1 MGQNI
6 QVMRETVTQLL
17 NEYEAKLKQHNERA
31 KEFDANSQYG
41 EYMAE
46 RTLSAYCL
54 GCTSAYSVVLAI
66 IEVHENN
73 GGMVK

>member
-6 QVMRETVTQLL
+6 QVMKETVTQLL
-17 NEYEAKLKQHNERA
+17 NEYEAKLKTHNEKA

-46 RTLSAYCL
+46 RTMSAYCR
-54 GCTSAYSVVLAI
+54 GCTSAYSAALAI
-66 IEVHENN
+66 IEAGENN
-73 GGMVK
+73 E